1 MSMQPDE
8 ENASHTLPRAIERRT
23 KRGLESRFWFC
34 VSVRRLTWKLT
45 A

>member
-1 MSMQPDE
+1 MQPDE
-8 ENASHTLPRAIERRT
+8 ENASHTLPRAIQRRT
-23 KRGLESRFWFC
+23 KRGLESRFWVS